1 MPARIYKPARTATQS
16 GTALQDSIN
25 LTSLGWLEAY
35 ASAYADALA
44 TPDDKLHITILKLK
58 KLYFE
63 ELKEMGLSTNNR
75 DYTKP
80 EVFIEKIPILKKW
93 NEVVYL

>member
-1 MPARIYKPARTATQS
+1 MIQ
-16 GTALQDSIN
+16 
-25 LTSLGWLEAY
+25 E
-35 ASAYADALA
+35 
-44 TPDDKLHITILKLK
+44 K
-58 KLYFE
+58 KLIFEKSLREITFE